1 MTKKIKMN
9 DEIYVGNSNVQVKN
23 LLGKLLWTN
32 PNPSSEFEKTK
43 ITIKNL
49 IDYDVL
55 EIWYK
60 THTHSTGIVSRKIIT
75 KCGGELFK
83 GTTDTSGNAIFYQ
96 RAIEYIDENTIQINN
111 CRVENVGYYPSHLI
125 PVYIVGYKTGLF
137 S

>member
-1 MTKKIKMN
+1 MAKKIKMN
-9 DEIYVGNSNVQVKN
+9 DEVYIGNSNVQVRD
-23 LLGKLLWTN
+23 LLGTLLWTN
-32 PNPSSEFEKTK
+32 SNSKNEFEKTK
-43 ITIKNL
+43 ITIKNVV
-49 IDYDVL
+49 DYDVL

-60 THTHSTGIVSRKIIT
+60 AHTGSIGIMSRKIIT

-111 CRVENVGYYPSHLI
+111 CRVENVGYYPSLLI